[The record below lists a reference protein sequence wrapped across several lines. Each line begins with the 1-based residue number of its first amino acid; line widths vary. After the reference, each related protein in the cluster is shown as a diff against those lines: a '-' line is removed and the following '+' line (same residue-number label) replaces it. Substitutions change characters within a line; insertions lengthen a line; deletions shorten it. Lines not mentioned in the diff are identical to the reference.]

1 MSLLLEALKKAEK
14 AKEEAQRKQG
24 GEAAASASSR
34 AELSLQQE
42 PAPAPEPK
50 HVVMRSELP
59 DIHQPLEIL
68 SDDISPPAHA
78 PDPRPAPASGG
89 ASAPGGARTS
99 REDPPAEAGRAGA
112 RKAFEVK
119 YREPNPRLPFFI
131 TLGALGVAAVGVV
144 VYFWYQLQPPRML
157 VNPNPSAGTVAAAP
171 AQAAPAP
178 ATPAPSSAAASPGAG
193 ALAGLP
199 GVPATLTTPAPAPGP
214 VQPAPA
220 ARGPRPSAIPSDP
233 PPPAAGR
240 PSRAPAAAIS
250 ASPAPEA
257 APQLNVAR
265 PVAQVHPQ
273 VDAAYTAFI
282 GGDLKAARAAY
293 EAALRE
299 EPANR
304 DALLGLAATDVR
316 SGRFEAAEAAYVR
329 LLRADPRDP
338 HAQAGLIGLRSA
350 RLDPL
355 AAESRVKN
363 LLAANPGAHVLHFA
377 LGNQLAQQGRWP
389 EAQQHYFKAHSAEP
403 DHPDFAFN
411 LAVSLDHLR
420 QFKLARQ
427 YYARAVDLAGKRSAS
442 FDVAAAQERV
452 KQLPD

>member
-24 GEAAASASSR
+24 GEPAAAR
-34 AELSLQQE
+34 AELSLQPD
-42 PAPAPEPK
+42 PAPAPPPK

-68 SDDISPPAHA
+68 SDDIAPPARA
-78 PDPRPAPASGG
+78 PEQRPAAAPGTGSARAG
-89 ASAPGGARTS
+89 ASRAKEEA
-99 REDPPAEAGRAGA
+99 PAEASRAGA

-131 TLGALGVAAVGVV
+131 TLGALGVAAIGVV
-144 VYFWYQLQPPRML
+144 VYFWVQLQPPQML
-157 VNPNPSAGTVAAAP
+157 VNPNPSPGAVAAAP

-178 ATPAPSSAAASPGAG
+178 AAPAPSGSAASPGTTG
-193 ALAGLP
+193 VLAGLP
-199 GVPATLTTPAPAPGP
+199 GVPATVTPPAPA
-214 VQPAPA
+214 QPAPA
-220 ARGPRPSAIPSDP
+220 ARGPRPSAIPSDAP
-233 PPPAAGR
+233 PPPAAR
-240 PSRAPAAAIS
+240 PPRAPALTS
-250 ASPAPEA
+250 ATPAPEA
-257 APQLNVAR
+257 APQLNIAR
-265 PVAQVHPQ
+265 PAPQIHPQ
-273 VDAAYTAFI
+273 VDAAYAAFI
-282 GGDLKAARAAY
+282 AGDLAAARSAY

-316 SGRFEAAEAAYVR
+316 TGRFEAAEAAYLR

-338 HAQAGLIGLRSA
+338 HAQAGLFGLRSA
-350 RLDPL
+350 RIDPL
-355 AAESRVKN
+355 AAESRVKS
-363 LLAANPGAHVLHFA
+363 LLASDPGAHVLNFA
-377 LGNQLAQQGRWP
+377 LGNQLAQQGRWS

-403 DHPDFAFN
+403 DQPDFAFN
-411 LAVSLDHLR
+411 LAVSLDHMR

-427 YYARAVDLAGKRSAS
+427 YYARAVDLAGKRGAS

-452 KQLPD
+452 KQLAD

>member
-14 AKEEAQRKQG
+14 AKEEAQRRQG
-24 GEAAASASSR
+24 GEAAAAPSSR
-34 AELSLQQE
+34 AELSLQQ
-42 PAPAPEPK
+42 APASEPK

-68 SDDISPPAHA
+68 SDDISPPARA
-78 PDPRPAPASGG
+78 PDPRPAPAS
-89 ASAPGGARTS
+89 ASAGAGTRGGARPP
-99 REDPPAEAGRAGA
+99 REEAPAEAGRASA

-144 VYFWYQLQPPRML
+144 VYFWFQLQPPRML
-157 VNPNPSAGTVAAAP
+157 VNPNPSPAAVAAAP
-171 AQAAPAP
+171 AAPAP
-178 ATPAPSSAAASPGAG
+178 ATPAPSSPAASPGTG
-193 ALAGLP
+193 PLAGLP
-199 GVPATLTTPAPAPGP
+199 GVPASVTPPAPAQPAPAP
-214 VQPAPA
+214 
-220 ARGPRPSAIPSDP
+220 RGPRPSAIPSDA
-233 PPPAAGR
+233 PPPAAAR
-240 PSRAPAAAIS
+240 PARAPAAPIATSS
-250 ASPAPEA
+250 ATEA
-257 APQLNVAR
+257 APQLSFAR

-273 VDAAYTAFI
+273 VEAAYAAFI
-282 GGDLKAARAAY
+282 GGDLKAARSAY
-293 EAALRE
+293 EAALRD

-329 LLRADPRDP
+329 LLRADPRDA

-363 LLAANPGAHVLHFA
+363 LLAADPGAHVLHFA

-411 LAVSLDHLR
+411 LAVSLDHMR

-427 YYARAVDLAGKRSAS
+427 YYARAVDLASKRSAS